1 MKLYAYV
8 IAFGLFV
15 LAFQQSVKKAL
26 EFANDVHQ
34 MSEDINAIRKT
45 LAPFPISDVPAER
58 DNAEWRGE
66 VKQEV
71 TPL

>member
-1 MKLYAYV
+1 MKHIPYFIIVAVCAAVFWAQAHVVRRLSDD
-8 IAFGLFV
+8 I
-15 LAFQQSVKKAL
+15 
-26 EFANDVHQ
+26 HQ

-45 LAPFPISDVPAER
+45 LAPFPISAVPAER

-71 TPL
+71 SLL